1 MSLTTKQIEEVL
13 ADVRFSHFPSYEV
26 RVGYDRLASQGHENG
41 VAQPWLQIVD
51 HDLPEEFNRGRKWRL
66 SPHMTVSE
74 VALTA
79 WAAYKAW
86 RDHEDL
92 ESFTYKGVQVFSPH
106 IDIEARVALAS
117 DPTNYEYR
125 S

>member
-1 MSLTTKQIEEVL
+1 VDILDPWDKRR
-13 ADVRFSHFPSYEV
+13 D
-26 RVGYDRLASQGHENG
+26 
-41 VAQPWLQIVD
+41 QPWLQIVD